1 MNTRELCVILLSP
14 PYTLPLNKEKKKP
27 KEKGKLLREG
37 KEPSEPS
44 SSGGCS
50 GGGTIAAVVVSAD
63 AGHST

>member
-1 MNTRELCVILLSP
+1 MNTHELCVILLSP
-14 PYTLPLNKEKKKP
+14 PYTLPLNKEKC
-27 KEKGKLLREG
+27 KLLREG